1 MSSAIPNGDLPCDDP
16 RTSGSPEHISPA
28 EIDALK
34 VELWHARAAAVNA
47 ITETGRLRARNREL
61 EALIHQLRTE
71 LDRLAHVEHSVTFR
85 VGNAVVGPLRSARR
99 LLR

>member
-1 MSSAIPNGDLPCDDP
+1 MTSAIPSEHLPSEDL
-16 RTSGSPEHISPA
+16 RTNSSSEDGSPG

-34 VELWHARAAAVNA
+34 VELWHARDAAVNA